1 MTRSRGASHRDNA
14 ALLLASRLGRI
25 VKDDLLAQPLMLD
38 SRHSSTCAGRQSR
51 AHRRKVGHMSFGVEG
66 YALGEGE
73 GIWFL
78 NGLLTVKAG
87 GQDTQDAFTLIECE
101 LMAGFGPPP
110 HIHHNEEEG
119 FYVLSG
125 VVAVTCG
132 ERSWTATPG
141 TFALLPRGIPHSFR
155 VSEAGPAKLLQITSP
170 AQFERFAAE
179 MGEPARTMTIPEPTG
194 STSRNSSALHP
205 STASSC

>member
-1 MTRSRGASHRDNA
+1 
-14 ALLLASRLGRI
+14 
-25 VKDDLLAQPLMLD
+25 
-38 SRHSSTCAGRQSR
+38 
-51 AHRRKVGHMSFGVEG
+51 MSFGVEG